1 MRWCVGLVKR
11 GKSLTCLRQAGAEG
25 AEGRARRARRER
37 EGLGLLRCLADLRV
51 YERGRMGSYRH
62 GCVFALAVCAAFGG
76 GTVLGKAGSAA
87 ETGRAREVA
96 GERPAAGM
104 AAAQETANSEEASG
118 SGSKSSN
125 PERTTKTGSGT
136 APAAIELNRGWEIQS
151 TCEERRGGEEVSK
164 VGFAA
169 KGWHKTAVPN
179 TVVGTLVDDHTYPDP
194 TYGTNLKSLPGMD
207 YSSAT
212 FFANQEMPEKSP
224 FRCSWWW
231 RKEFEVPRSFAG
243 KHLALHFPGINY
255 RANVWVNGQKIADAA
270 DVAGTYR
277 IFELDAT
284 AELKA
289 GARNAVALEIFA
301 PGKDD
306 LGITWVD
313 WNPTPADKDM
323 GIWKEATL
331 TANGD
336 AALRNA
342 FGASKLSGDYKSAE
356 LTVSADL
363 RNESDAALTGVLY
376 AQVAGREVKQ
386 TVVLAG
392 AETKTVRFEAEDFP
406 ELRIENPRLW
416 WPYTMGEPNL
426 YTAALRFA
434 MGGKTSDAAR
444 VRFGIR
450 EVTSELTKSGAR
462 LFKINGRRIL
472 IRGAAWA
479 PDMFLRPMSSKL
491 DVDLRYVKEMGLNTI
506 RLEGRIVFFFKQE
519 TAYEMGILV
528 MPGWTCCDMWER
540 WSEWTPE
547 TYKVAA
553 GSMKD
558 QARRLRTH
566 ASVFVWFYGSD
577 GPPPPDVE
585 LMYLGILKDA
595 AWPNPAV
602 SSASEAATT
611 VTGNSGVKMTGP
623 YEYVPPVYWY
633 ADKQAGGAYGY
644 NTETSPGPAIPE
656 IESLKRFIPTEHLW
670 PIDEVWNYHAGGER
684 FTNVSIFT
692 DGLTR
697 RYGAASSL
705 EDYERKAQAMAYDGE
720 RAMFEA
726 YGRNKYTS
734 TGVIQWMLNNAWPSL
749 IWHLYDYY
757 LVPGGGYFGTK
768 KAMEPLHVQYGYD
781 DQSVAV
787 VNDSYVGR
795 NNMKVRARVYSLE
808 GKLLADKEQTVDVP
822 ADGAVKAFELP
833 KAEGLTMTFFV
844 RLDLRDARGRAV
856 SDNFYWLS
864 AKADTL
870 DWAKKQDTVYTPQAE
885 FGDLTGLAALAPVR
899 LKTSAAVEQPADAKE
914 GQAHIR
920 VKNPSNGVAFQV
932 RLRLADKPGG
942 LDVAPVFWDDN

>member
-1 MRWCVGLVKR
+1 
-11 GKSLTCLRQAGAEG
+11 
-25 AEGRARRARRER
+25 
-37 EGLGLLRCLADLRV
+37 
-51 YERGRMGSYRH
+51 MGSYRC
-62 GCVFALAVCAAFGG
+62 GWVWALTLCGILGG
-76 GTVLGKAGSAA
+76 GAALGKAQSGAGAKASKAA
-87 ETGRAREVA
+87 EIGTAT
-96 GERPAAGM
+96 RPAA
-104 AAAQETANSEEASG
+104 S
-118 SGSKSSN
+118 
-125 PERTTKTGSGT
+125 PERTSGANSNSEKAAKIGSG
-136 APAAIELNRGWEIQS
+136 APASAMELNRGWEIQS

-169 KGWHKTAVPN
+169 KGWHKTTVPN

-194 TYGTNLKSLPGMD
+194 TYGTNLKSFPGMD
-207 YSSAT
+207 YSAAT

-301 PGKDD
+301 AGKDD

-313 WNPTPADKDM
+313 WNPTPPDKDM
-323 GIWKEATL
+323 GIWKEASL
-331 TANGD
+331 TANG
-336 AALRNA
+336 AVALRNA
-342 FGASKLSGDYKSAE
+342 FVASKLSADYQSAE

-363 RNESDAALTGVLY
+363 RNDSDAALTGVLY

-392 AETKTVRFEAEDFP
+392 AETKTVRLAAEDFP
-406 ELRIENPRLW
+406 ELRIANPRLW
-416 WPYTMGEPNL
+416 WPYTMGTPNL
-426 YTAALRFA
+426 YTAAVRFEV
-434 MGGKTSDAAR
+434 GGKVSDAAR

-479 PDMFLRPMSSKL
+479 PDMFLRPMPEKL
-491 DVDLRYVKEMGLNTI
+491 DADLRYVKDMGLNAI
-506 RLEGRIVFFFKQE
+506 RLEGRIDRDEFFDK
-519 TAYEMGILV
+519 TDEMGILV
-528 MPGWTCCDMWER
+528 MAGWTCCDMWER
-540 WSEWTPE
+540 WSEWSPE
-547 TYKVAA
+547 TYKIAA

-656 IESLKRFIPTEHLW
+656 IESLKRFIPKEHLW
-670 PIDEVWNYHAGGER
+670 PIDEVWSYHAGGER

-768 KAMEPLHVQYGYD
+768 KAMEPLHVQYCYD
-781 DQSVAV
+781 DHAVAV
-787 VNDSYVGR
+787 VNSTYEAHEG
-795 NNMKVRARVYSLE
+795 MKVSARVYNLDAREMASRE
-808 GKLLADKEQTVDVP
+808 ETVDVP
-822 ADGAVKAFELP
+822 GDASVKAFDLP
-833 KAEGLTMTFFV
+833 KAEGLSTTFFV
-844 RLDLRDARGRAV
+844 RLEMRDTGGKLV
-856 SDNFYWLS
+856 SENFYWLS
-864 AKADTL
+864 TKEDTL
-870 DWAKKQDTVYTPQAE
+870 DWAKRRDTVYTPQAE
-885 FGDLTGLAALAPVR
+885 FADLTGLNSLAEAKVR
-899 LKTSAAVEQPADAKE
+899 VTRSFERRGGKGIVRVTLKNE
-914 GQAHIR
+914 GR
-920 VKNPSNGVAFQV
+920 SVAFLV
-932 RLRLADKPGG
+932 RLRLTDAKGNDAAPIFWEDNYISLLPGETRVVRG
-942 LDVAPVFWDDN
+942 SYDEAARRGAGAEVSVSGWNVATELVERATR